1 MRQSWSILPCRIIEL
16 TTNPCLK
23 FAFNWSGQTGNPARY
38 IHHRR
43 LFSIT
48 FDQAIRCWFLSLKSA
63 ELKRFVLLLSVF
75 VHGTALP
82 ARAQTKK
89 SHSCAS
95 GSLATAPMTRFVFSD
110 SLLNCY
116 LR

>member
-1 MRQSWSILPCRIIEL
+1 MII
-16 TTNPCLK
+16 
-23 FAFNWSGQTGNPARY
+23 
-38 IHHRR
+38 
-43 LFSIT
+43 

-75 VHGTALP
+75 VRGTALP

-89 SHSCAS
+89 SPSCAS
-95 GSLATAPMTRFVFSD
+95 GSLATTLMTRFVFSD

-116 LR
+116 FH